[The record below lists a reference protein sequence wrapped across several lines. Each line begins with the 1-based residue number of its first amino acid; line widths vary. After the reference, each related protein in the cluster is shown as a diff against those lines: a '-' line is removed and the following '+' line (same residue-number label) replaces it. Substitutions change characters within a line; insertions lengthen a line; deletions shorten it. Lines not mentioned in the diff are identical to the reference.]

1 MPYKDKEKRKEKQKE
16 YSRKN
21 YLNNKEE
28 VIKRT
33 AEWKKNNP
41 EANREHSKNAYYKKK
56 NNLDN

>member
-21 YLNNKEE
+21 YLNNREE

-33 AEWKKNNP
+33 AEWKK
-41 EANREHSKNAYYKKK
+41 K
-56 NNLDN
+56 